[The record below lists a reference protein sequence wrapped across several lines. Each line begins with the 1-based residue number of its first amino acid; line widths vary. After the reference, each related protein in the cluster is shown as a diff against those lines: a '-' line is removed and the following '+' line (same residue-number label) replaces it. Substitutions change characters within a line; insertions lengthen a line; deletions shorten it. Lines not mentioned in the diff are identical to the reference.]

1 MNDLKINS
9 VKLVNSGLKGIVVTY
24 AQASE
29 KNTRSFIDEHVSKK
43 KAPIHEE
50 LETGFESLR
59 EPLLEICG
67 YPDPS
72 AVVND
77 VEVTGITYSDRGF
90 IITGKYKI
98 LGGDKM
104 INLVTPIIRDGEEY
118 EGFAPVAV
126 IMDNIYEEVKS
137 YMSGAKVFSD
147 EKLVLKF
154 NSDKEDFDQETFK
167 KLSKIEQRDF
177 ATKILEGFNSIVYHI
192 EEEIEEEEAVVPV
205 AETPIVATMDV
216 VNDETVI
223 AEEEDF
229 DLPKE
234 VVAKPAKTSNIKMV
248 TEPNGGFKIVAEPMG
263 AKASTAKK
271 IKTA

>member
-43 KAPIHEE
+43 KAPIHTE
-50 LETGFESLR
+50 LEEGFESLR

-72 AVVND
+72 AIVND
-77 VEVTGITYSDRGF
+77 VEVTGLTYSDRGF

-98 LGGDKM
+98 LGGDKT

-147 EKLVLKF
+147 EQLVLKF

-167 KLSKIEQRDF
+167 KLSKTEQRDF
-177 ATKILEGFNSIVYHI
+177 ATKILEGFNSIVYHVDEEI
-192 EEEIEEEEAVVPV
+192 TEEEVVAPV
-205 AETPIVATMDV
+205 AETPIVATMEV
-216 VNDETVI
+216 VNDIPEAVT
-223 AEEEDF
+223 EEDF
-229 DLPKE
+229 ELPKE
-234 VVAKPAKTSNIKMV
+234 VVEKPAKTSNIKMV
-248 TEPNGGFKIVAEPMG
+248 TEPNGAFKIVAEPTEQ
-263 AKASTAKK
+263 KVSSAKK
-271 IKTA
+271 IKIA